1 MKSRRRDAGYQDL
14 GQVLLMHVRSLAF
27 RTDLALLERGGT
39 EVSDRGTHLVVRTP
53 GNPTF
58 YWGNFMLLSE
68 PPTDANVGDW
78 LTAYDAEFPDGRHR
92 AFGVDGVEDQSA
104 AMAPFV
110 KAGLS
115 LDMGAVMT
123 AQAVHA
129 PPRPN
134 HDAVYRPLESDDDW
148 EQRVHL
154 AASCN
159 DDQPPADY
167 FDFATR
173 KASSSGRTP
182 RPATAV
188 VGGFRGGSHGLRA
201 GPVPGQ
207 CRLAR
212 FQSVETHPDA
222 RGRGLAG
229 TLVYHA
235 SRYGFETLGAETLVM
250 VADPDYL
257 AIRIYHSVGFKETEH
272 QSQVQQMDRN
282 EPPSL

>member
-1 MKSRRRDAGYQDL
+1 MD
-14 GQVLLMHVRSLAF
+14 VRSLAF

-53 GNPTF
+53 GIPTF

-68 PPTDANVGDW
+68 PPTHADVGDW
-78 LTAYDAEFPDGRHR
+78 LRAYDAEFPDVRHR
-92 AFGVDGVEDQSA
+92 AFGVDGVEEPSV

-110 KAGLS
+110 EAGLS
-115 LDMGAVMT
+115 LHTGAVMT
-123 AQAVHA
+123 AQAVHE

-134 HDAVYRPLESDDDW
+134 QEAVCRPLESDDDW

-173 KASSSGRTP
+173 KAALERANAAAGHGAWWGAFVAGRMVSGL
-182 RPATAV
+182 
-188 VGGFRGGSHGLRA
+188 GLFRASEG
-201 GPVPGQ
+201 
-207 CRLAR
+207 LAR
-212 FQSVETHPDA
+212 FQSVETQPEA

-235 SRYGFETLGAETLVM
+235 SRYGLETLGAHTLVM

-257 AIRIYHSVGFKETEH
+257 AIRIYRSVGFSETEY
-272 QSQVQQMDRN
+272 QAQVQQMDRK
-282 EPPSL
+282 EPPSH